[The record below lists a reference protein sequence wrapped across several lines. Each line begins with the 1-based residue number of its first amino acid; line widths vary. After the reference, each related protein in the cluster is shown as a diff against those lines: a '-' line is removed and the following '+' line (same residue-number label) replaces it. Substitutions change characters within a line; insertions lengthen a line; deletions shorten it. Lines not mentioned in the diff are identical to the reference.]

1 MDIIDIIWGA
11 ILIIFGGLLCWLA
24 QVINASSPTLATKLG
39 LNDLLWL
46 FFHTDRSLFSTSLP
60 KREFDAQW
68 VLQVVAYRQQR
79 NHVAYLSHRKRRLAL
94 LTQLE

>member
-1 MDIIDIIWGA
+1 MA
-11 ILIIFGGLLCWLA
+11 IVIKDHFGESFVGGFKWKELA
-24 QVINASSPTLATKLG
+24 PALTLPQVHSFLA
-39 LNDLLWL
+39 
-46 FFHTDRSLFSTSLP
+46 TSLP

-94 LTQLE
+94 LTQLK